1 MSKPFIVFGAPDIA
15 EAEIQEV
22 LNTLHSGWLGT
33 GPRVAA
39 FEDQFAV
46 FKGLP
51 SQQIAAV
58 NSCTAALHLSLLA
71 AGVGPGDEVITTPL
85 TFCATVNAVLH
96 TGATPVLVD
105 VDPVS
110 MNIDVQQIES
120 KITNK
125 TKVLLPVHFAGLPC
139 DMDALLGIAATHQ
152 LQIIEDCAHAVE
164 ASYRGRP
171 TGTMGDYGCFSFY
184 ATKNV
189 TAGEGGM
196 VLAKN
201 AERSAYIKMMSSHG
215 VTKDAWGRFSSN
227 GYQHYQVMEC
237 GFKYNMMDLQAAI
250 GMHQLGRVEQGW
262 QKRQSIWSRYQNAF
276 RGLPVTCP
284 ARPPSHVRHAHHLY
298 TLLVDE
304 QRCGVSRD
312 QFLMRMAHLGIG
324 LGVHYL
330 ALPEHPYYQQR
341 LGWKPEDTPHAT
353 RIGRQTVSLPISPK
367 LTDEEIERVMNAVCL
382 SLAQT

>member
-1 MSKPFIVFGAPDIA
+1 LIVFGAPDIA
-15 EAEIQEV
+15 DAEIQEV
-22 LNTLHSGWLGT
+22 LATLHSGWLGT

-39 FEDQFAV
+39 FEAQFAV

-51 SQQIAAV
+51 SRQLAAV

-105 VDPVS
+105 VDAVT
-110 MNIDVQQIES
+110 MNMDPQLIES
-120 KITNK
+120 KITKK

-139 DMDALLGIAATHQ
+139 DMDALLDIATRHQ
-152 LQIIEDCAHAVE
+152 LQVIEDCAHAVE

-171 TGTMGDYGCFSFY
+171 TGSMGDYGCFSFY

-196 VLAKN
+196 VLARD
-201 AERSAYIKMMSSHG
+201 AERLAYIKMMSSHG
-215 VTKDAWGRFSSN
+215 VTKDAWGRFSGD

-250 GMHQLGRVEQGW
+250 AMHQLARVEPAW
-262 QKRQSIWSRYQNAF
+262 QKRRSIWSRYQHAF
-276 RGLPVTCP
+276 LSLPVKCP
-284 ARPPSHVRHAHHLY
+284 AEPPPHARHSHHLY

-312 QFLMRMAHLGIG
+312 QFLSSMIRLGIG
-324 LGVHYL
+324 VGVHYL
-330 ALPEHPYYQQR
+330 GLPEHPYYQQR

-367 LTDEEIERVMNAVCL
+367 LTDEEVERVIAAVGLCF
-382 SLAQT
+382 QTRR